1 MKSKLA
7 FLLLI
12 LCSCVQPNEQQNQ
25 DTTNELMQEHGVIEI
40 IELYKEYSGF
50 GSERKPLLLEYL
62 SEPDINLNCAN
73 EQNQSDECIL
83 YRRTIHKSLV
93 NYFDYKRLL
102 GENSIIKTD
111 AEFLHLVAYY
121 NQIDKDCDS
130 MPEKTTEEKQEC
142 KDQKIA
148 TLQRMVHER
157 IKCSELVPQEYQDF
171 LKHARMSYVQP
182 KASYLDHSYLC
193 KTTGCS
199 SDTMSYFATPKQLL
213 KELDESMLRFSQTH
227 MCTVDDYK
235 NEVTKWDKE
244 VDKLH
249 RDFMKH

>member
-102 GENSIIKTD
+102 GQNSIIKTD

-121 NQIDKDCDS
+121 NQIDKTCDS
-130 MPEKTTEEKQEC
+130 MPEKTTTEKQEC

-148 TLQRMVHER
+148 LLQRMVHER

-171 LKHARMSYVQP
+171 IFKEKLYYQDQLNQYKTCKKHKCGDYDVEGSFRGAKKSVVDSGKWFSERYMCV
-182 KASYLDHSYLC
+182 AD
-193 KTTGCS
+193 
-199 SDTMSYFATPKQLL
+199 DW
-213 KELDESMLRFSQTH
+213 ESKIF
-227 MCTVDDYK
+227 K
-235 NEVTKWDKE
+235 
-244 VDKLH
+244 
-249 RDFMKH
+249 